1 MSRPYNK
8 KRETV
13 NSHDDDDAALF
24 ERRGGGTS
32 GVPVRGGNVDMTDVD
47 AAVAVLKRGGVI
59 LYPTDTVWGI
69 GCDATNDEAVSRV
82 YAIKQRD
89 DSKAML
95 TLVSDLAML
104 ERTVDGIPDVAY
116 DLIEFSERPTTIVYD
131 KGIGVSPLLLGPD
144 GTLGVRVAGESF
156 CNALVRRFGR
166 PIVSTSANIS
176 GQPAARS
183 YDEIA
188 PEVADAVDYILS
200 LIHI

>member
-69 GCDATNDEAVSRV
+69 GCDATNDEAVRRV

-116 DLIEFSERPTTIVYD
+116 DQF
-131 KGIGVSPLLLGPD
+131 PLLF
-144 GTLGVRVAGESF
+144 R
-156 CNALVRRFGR
+156 
-166 PIVSTSANIS
+166 
-176 GQPAARS
+176 
-183 YDEIA
+183 
-188 PEVADAVDYILS
+188 
-200 LIHI
+200 

>member
-13 NSHDDDDAALF
+13 NSHDDDDATLF

-32 GVPVRGGNVDMTDVD
+32 GVPVRSGNVDMTDVD

-69 GCDATNDEAVSRV
+69 GCDATNDDAVRRV

-188 PEVADAVDYILS
+188 PEVADAVDYI
-200 LIHI
+200 